1 MMVLN
6 SLDALVDSNPSFNL
20 QEKGEYSFLLKL
32 VRRIQCGTLV
42 ICMPDGGEESFSG
55 PNPGPKAMIKILNPR
70 IVRRILFWGSIGFAE
85 GYINN
90 DWSSDDLAK
99 LLELISLNIRAWKS
113 AGNGS
118 RFNFS
123 LNKLIHY
130 FRPNSIH
137 GSRRNIAAHYDLGNE
152 FYRLWLDDSMSYS
165 SGLFEGKEISLED
178 AQRCK
183 SDRLLNL
190 LEISPED
197 NLLEIGSGW
206 GRFAIYAAKQ
216 TNCKV
221 KAVTIS
227 SAQYNES
234 LIFHKNNNESS
245 KVEFLLQDYRDIVGQ
260 FDRIVSVEM
269 IEAVGERYWELY
281 FKRLRSLLRPG
292 GKVVLQAITIDE
304 SAYSNYRSS
313 VDFIQKYIFPGG
325 MLPTRSL
332 LMQLASNNGFKWVHD
347 KSHADDYAKT
357 LLAWRER
364 FENALPEIKKMGFDD
379 RFCRTWKYYLSYCE
393 AGFRTKRTNV
403 HQILL
408 SG

>member
-1 MMVLN
+1 M
-6 SLDALVDSNPSFNL
+6 
-20 QEKGEYSFLLKL
+20 
-32 VRRIQCGTLV
+32 
-42 ICMPDGGEESFSG
+42 
-55 PNPGPKAMIKILNPR
+55 
-70 IVRRILFWGSIGFAE
+70 
-85 GYINN
+85 
-90 DWSSDDLAK
+90 
-99 LLELISLNIRAWKS
+99 NIRAWKS

-332 LMQLASNNGFKWVHD
+332 LMQLVSNNGFKWVHD

-393 AGFRTKRTNV
+393 AGFRSKRTNV